1 MGKIFYLELIERPYA
16 ENDRLVLLDK
26 AHSDEITKF
35 RILWADNGDA
45 ISLVYAGTG
54 ATTSSVT
61 RNGDKSNF
69 TSALDHGLKTITRFY
84 INNFQDDYTQEIIDF
99 LLGNVNVMYYTNYIR
114 KNVPMKVQIYI
125 Q

>member
-1 MGKIFYLELIERPYA
+1 M
-16 ENDRLVLLDK
+16 
-26 AHSDEITKF
+26 
-35 RILWADNGDA
+35 WANNGDA

-99 LLGNVNVMYYTNYIR
+99 LLGNVRLENFLIFR
-114 KNVPMKVQIYI
+114 KNVLMRAPTCTQLDLMKLIENWTSNLK
-125 Q
+125 

>member
-1 MGKIFYLELIERPYA
+1 M
-16 ENDRLVLLDK
+16 LDK
-26 AHSDEITKF
+26 AHTDEITKF
-35 RILWADNGDA
+35 RILWANNGDA

-84 INNFQDDYTQEIIDF
+84 INNFRDDYTQEIIDYI
-99 LLGNVNVMYYTNYIR
+99 LGNVQNLEVITQETMFGR
-114 KNVPMKVQIYI
+114 KRQFILDPL
-125 Q
+125 